1 MNPKVDAFLEKA
13 TAWRE
18 EMEAL
23 RKLCLASGMEEDL
36 KWGKPCYTFEGAN
49 VAIIQGFKESCAL
62 LFPKG
67 ALLSDPEGLL
77 EKPGENTQAARRMV
91 FTSVKDLTKR
101 KPAIKARLQEAIE
114 VEKAGLEVE
123 FKKEPDPAPAELEA
137 KFKQQ
142 PALKKA
148 FQALTPG
155 RQRAYIL
162 HFASAKQSATRS
174 SRIDKAIPRILDG
187 KGMMD

>member
-13 TAWRE
+13 AAWRE
-18 EMEAL
+18 EMTEL
-23 RKLCLASGMEEDL
+23 RKLCLASGMEEEM
-36 KWGKPCYTFEGAN
+36 KWGKPCYTHEGGN

-67 ALLSDPEGLL
+67 ALLSDPDGLL
-77 EKPGENTQAARRMV
+77 EKPGENTQSARRMV
-91 FTSVKDLTKR
+91 FTSLKELMKL
-101 KPAIKARLQEAIE
+101 KPVVKARLQEAIE
-114 VEKAGLEVE
+114 VEKSGLEVE
-123 FKKEPDPAPAELEA
+123 FKKEPEPIPAELEA
-137 KFKQQ
+137 KFKAQ

-148 FQALTPG
+148 FHALTPG

-162 HFASAKQSATRS
+162 HFSSAKQSVTRS
-174 SRIDKAIPRILDG
+174 SRIEKCVEKILAG